1 MSDTRLVSISSG
13 SRRPTPIERHTIR
26 YNLNRYYTRPG
37 LMCFASTGSRG
48 ESQRE
53 EERDSWLSWSDSPG
67 VPLSSPSDSASGKSQ
82 DDVVSALSDLASS
95 LSSLDGEEDVW
106 QQPQFVE
113 YDLKEKVFLVSAALK
128 SSQQRKKVGYSILE
142 SLEEL
147 GRLAETA
154 GLEVVGYTYQLLDVP
169 NPRTYVGTGKVA
181 EIADA
186 IQDTGAETVVFDDEL
201 SPGQMR
207 NLEKALGENVR
218 LCDRTALIL
227 DIFSQRA
234 ATREGKLQVE
244 LAQAEY
250 QLPRLTRM
258 WSHLERQT
266 SGGGQGGQVKGM
278 GEKQIEVDRRLLR
291 NQAAK
296 LRRQIEEVRSHRK
309 AYRERRAAAPIPVI
323 ALVGYTNA
331 GKSSLLNT
339 LTDAGVVAEDQL
351 FATLDP
357 TTRRVIMPGGQEI
370 LFSDTVGF
378 IQKLPTQLVAA
389 FRATLEEIKDAS
401 LLLHVVDASHP
412 SAAAQVDAVNKV
424 LEDLEVQNIPSLTVW
439 NKIDACAN
447 PEAVMSVASKRQ
459 ETVCVSAT
467 ESYGI
472 DDLLDAITQQ
482 LQKKMLNMVVL
493 IPYNKGD
500 LVDEIHRSGVVLREE
515 YTDQGT
521 MMQVHVPTHLAG
533 KLEQLQ
539 VDRLMT

>member
-1 MSDTRLVSISSG
+1 MVLRGMGIPYKSDTRLG
-13 SRRPTPIERHTIR
+13 SAFIRRTAPDRCTLRTV
-26 YNLNRYYTRPG
+26 LKRYYRSDG
-37 LMCFASTGSRG
+37 MACLASRDARG
-48 ESQRE
+48 ESQP
-53 EERDSWLSWSDSPG
+53 EERDSWLSWSDKPG
-67 VPLSSPSDSASGKSQ
+67 VPLSSTSDTASGRSQ
-82 DDVVSALSDLASS
+82 DDMVSALSDLASS
-95 LSSLDGEEDVW
+95 LSSLDGEEDAW
-106 QQPQFVE
+106 QQPRIVD
-113 YDLKEKVFLVSAALK
+113 YDSKEKVFLVAAALK
-128 SSQQRKKVGYSILE
+128 SSQQSKKVGYSIIE

-154 GLEVVGYTYQLLDVP
+154 GLEVVGYTYQLLDFP

-181 EIADA
+181 EIAEA
-186 IQDTGAETVVFDDEL
+186 IRDTGAETVLFDDEL

-207 NLEKALGENVR
+207 NLEKALGKNVR

-296 LRRQIEEVRSHRK
+296 LRRQIEEVRGHRK
-309 AYRERRAAAPIPVI
+309 AYRERRASAPIPVI

-357 TTRRVIMPGGQEI
+357 TTRRVIMRGGQEI
-370 LFSDTVGF
+370 G
-378 IQKLPTQLVAA
+378 
-389 FRATLEEIKDAS
+389 
-401 LLLHVVDASHP
+401 
-412 SAAAQVDAVNKV
+412 
-424 LEDLEVQNIPSLTVW
+424 W
-439 NKIDACAN
+439 CAN
-447 PEAVMSVASKRQ
+447 DSHFTVTEAGEREYLRLRPPRKLTRS
-459 ETVCVSAT
+459 
-467 ESYGI
+467 
-472 DDLLDAITQQ
+472 QQ
-482 LQKKMLNMVVL
+482 RYEQ
-493 IPYNKGD
+493 Y
-500 LVDEIHRSGVVLREE
+500 LREDSCMKFGE
-515 YTDQGT
+515 WLKCQAYKRE
-521 MMQVHVPTHLAG
+521 VAW
-533 KLEQLQ
+533 
-539 VDRLMT
+539 

>member
-424 LEDLEVQNIPSLTVW
+424 LEDLEVQNIPALTVW

>member
-234 ATREGKLQVE
+234 ATREGKVQVE

-424 LEDLEVQNIPSLTVW
+424 LEDLEVQNIPALTVW

>member
-1 MSDTRLVSISSG
+1 
-13 SRRPTPIERHTIR
+13 
-26 YNLNRYYTRPG
+26 
-37 LMCFASTGSRG
+37 MCFASTGSRG

>member
-13 SRRPTPIERHTIR
+13 SRRPTPIERRTIR